1 MFDAAAVPAEYID
14 GVFSVFDV
22 VRKPWPLTADP
33 EMFGNILK
41 PPETT
46 NDVVW
51 TRPKPSLNPKP
62 RPKGGW

>member
-14 GVFSVFDV
+14 GVFSVFDA
-22 VRKPWPLTADP
+22 VRKSWPLTADP
-33 EMFGNILK
+33 EMSENILK

-51 TRPKPSLNPKP
+51 TRPKPS
-62 RPKGGW
+62 